1 MVRKPSMGRQKIE
14 IKRIEQEDSR
24 QVTFSKR
31 RAGLFKKASELC
43 ILCGAQTS
51 IIVFSPAGKVF
62 SFVHPSVEAVVDR
75 YLSGSPAAVVAGGNV
90 SLIDAHRGV
99 NQRELTRQHTELVHQ
114 FEAEKKKGEQQQQL
128 KKANEQNV
136 PWWEGP
142 IENLGLHELERLQ
155 HHLDQLKTRVTNRAD
170 EIMSRAPFFP
180 QMNAMNSIGMPDH
193 HYETKPNP
201 NNPAMVPRAYGFGY
215 GGYAGYTD
223 RNMTGGFY

>member
-43 ILCGAQTS
+43 ILCGAHAS

-75 YLSGSPAAVVAGGNV
+75 YLSGSPATDVVSGGTV
-90 SLIDAHRGV
+90 SLLDAHRGV
-99 NQRELTRQHTELVHQ
+99 NQRELTRQHTELVYQ

-128 KKANEQNV
+128 KKANQQNV

-142 IENLGLHELERLQ
+142 IENLGLHELERIQ
-155 HHLDQLKTRVTNRAD
+155 YHMGQLKSRVANGISQA
-170 EIMSRAPFFP
+170 AFFP
-180 QMNAMNSIGMPDH
+180 QMSIMNSIEMPD

-201 NNPAMVPRAYGFGY
+201 NNSAMVPRAYGFAYGGY
-215 GGYAGYTD
+215 GGFD
-223 RNMTGGFY
+223 RGLTGGFY